1 MLNRNRL
8 SYLNFRSA
16 FDRVLP
22 QNDELAYDMWLDM
35 MGGVTP
41 AQRGNSERRHMEVH
55 GPHSV
60 HGPTNVRPVETAG
73 IERVEVDR
81 AHLEIPADEVS
92 ISPAARMLEQLVN
105 DPNLRAEKIEH
116 IRTAIASGEYETPE
130 KLRIALDRLL
140 SSLDLSQS

>member
-8 SYLNFRSA
+8 SDFNFRGA

-22 QNDELAYDMWLDM
+22 PNDELTYDVWLDI
-35 MGGVTP
+35 MGGIAP
-41 AQRGNSERRHMEVH
+41 AKRGHSERRHMEVH

-81 AHLEIPADEVS
+81 TQLEIPQDEVL

-105 DPNLRAEKIEH
+105 DPNLRAEKIDR
-116 IRTAIASGEYETPE
+116 IRASIDAGDYETPE

-140 SSLDLSQS
+140 ASLDASQS